1 MDLFV
6 PQSPDPF
13 LKKDSDM
20 SLAKF
25 GHINAIVDELN
36 VLNNALYQM
45 RNNIYANN
53 NAALN
58 GGLVPGDF
66 YRTSLTGV
74 VHVVHL

>member
-53 NAALN
+53 ATAIAN
-58 GGLVPGDF
+58 GLVPGDF
-66 YRTSLTGV
+66 FRTTAGV
-74 VHVVHL
+74 LHVVH